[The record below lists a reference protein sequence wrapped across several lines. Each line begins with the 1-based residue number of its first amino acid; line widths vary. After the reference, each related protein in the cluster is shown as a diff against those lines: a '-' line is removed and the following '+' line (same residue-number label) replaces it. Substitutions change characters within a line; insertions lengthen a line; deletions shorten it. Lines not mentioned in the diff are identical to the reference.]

1 MQDTQSIPLLNLD
14 PEIEAYWDE
23 LNDAVQ
29 GVMRSGQFIL
39 GPEVEQFETNVAD
52 YLGVEHAIG
61 VNSGTDALVIGL
73 RALGIREGDEV
84 ITTPFT
90 FFATA
95 EAISIIGAEPV
106 FVDLMPDGFNLDP
119 TQVEVAITDRTRAIL
134 PVHLFGEPAAMA
146 QLLALAEAHDL
157 KVLEDCAQSF
167 GATYGNDCVGCH
179 GEHCSPDM
187 RKGLKGR
194 KLGALGHVGA
204 YSFFPTKNLG
214 AYGDGG
220 LITTDDADV
229 AETARALRKHGGKNK
244 YKNEML
250 GYNSRLDAIQ
260 AAILNVKLKYIDT
273 YNRNRRAIAKR
284 YNTLLADVEGVET
297 PLLADGHVFHQYT
310 VRIKD
315 GRRNAVMEGLKA
327 NGVGCKVYYPTP
339 CHQLPVYE
347 HVTLSLP
354 WAEAAAAEVLSLPI
368 WPQAEADVQDRVA
381 NVLIKVLR

>member
-1 MQDTQSIPLLNLD
+1 MQSVPLLNLD
-14 PEIEAYWDE
+14 PEIESYWDE
-23 LNDAVQ
+23 LNSAVQ

-39 GPEVEQFETNVAD
+39 GPEVEQFETDVAN

-73 RALGIREGDEV
+73 RALGIQEGDEV

-95 EAISIIGAEPV
+95 EAISIIGATPV
-106 FVDLMPDGFNLDP
+106 FVDLMPGGFNLNP
-119 TQVEVAITDRTRAIL
+119 AAVEAAVTDKTRAIL

-146 QLLALAEAHDL
+146 QLLQLAETHDL

-167 GATYGNDCVGCH
+167 GATYENDCIGCH
-179 GEHCSPDM
+179 GEHCSAQVQA
-187 RKGLKGR
+187 GLRGR
-194 KLGALGHVGA
+194 KLGALGDVGA

-244 YKNEML
+244 YSNEML
-250 GYNSRLDAIQ
+250 GYNSRLDAMQ

-284 YNTLLADVEGVET
+284 YNTLLDDVPGVET
-297 PLLADGHVFHQYT
+297 PPLVDGHVFHQYT

-315 GRRNAVMEGLKA
+315 GKRDAVMEGLKA
-327 NGVGCKVYYPTP
+327 NEIGCKVYYPTP
-339 CHQLPVYE
+339 CHQLPVYDDL
-347 HVTLSLP
+347 TFSLP
-354 WAEAAAAEVLSLPI
+354 RAEAAAQEVLSLPI
-368 WPQAEADVQDRVA
+368 WPQAEAEVQERVA
-381 NVLIKVLR
+381 RTIQEVVG